1 MEGRDFERNIGKGDR
16 TRVCVYVCMRACVRL
31 EEGEMG
37 KGHGVEGTPRVTSRH
52 CYSLCL
58 DSSDRLNNV

>member
-1 MEGRDFERNIGKGDR
+1 M
-16 TRVCVYVCMRACVRL
+16 CVYVCVRACVRL

-37 KGHGVEGTPRVTSRH
+37 KGHGEEGTPRVTSPH